1 MRSLKT
7 VALWI
12 ATFGTVFVIS
22 KLMIDKFSNSSD
34 SEQKNSSIERENTIY
49 VITPTY
55 GRPQQKAELTRFANT
70 ILHVKNLHWIVVE
83 DAPERGNMVTSFLQR
98 LSNLAS
104 TRNKMKITHL
114 FAETPKGFR
123 NKAQDPSWLRP
134 KGFNQRNE
142 GLRWLRK
149 NGDEIDQNGVVYF
162 ADDDNTYD
170 IAIFDEMRD
179 TKKVSCWPVGL
190 VGGLLVERPIVDD
203 DGKVVSFNSVWK
215 PERLYPIDMAS
226 FAINVQ
232 LLLVHS
238 NAYFTPKLA
247 RGFQESYILKQLISG
262 PEEMEPKANMCTL
275 VLVWHTRTAKPNL
288 EQEAKLKVPS
298 TVGISL

>member
-7 VALWI
+7 IALWV
-12 ATFGTVFVIS
+12 ATFGTVFVAS
-22 KLMIDKFSNSSD
+22 KLMIDEFFKNRDLEQRD
-34 SEQKNSSIERENTIY
+34 SFVERENTIY

-55 GRPQQKAELTRFANT
+55 ARPQQKAELTRFANT

-83 DAPERGNMVTSFLQR
+83 DASERGKMVISFLQR
-98 LSNLAS
+98 VSNLAS

-114 FAETPKGFR
+114 FAETPKGFK

-142 GLRWLRK
+142 GLRWLRE
-149 NGDEIDQNGVVYF
+149 NSDEIDQNGVVYF

-170 IAIFDEMRD
+170 IAIFDEMRA

-190 VGGLLVERPIVDD
+190 VGGLLVERPIVNDN
-203 DGKVVSFNSVWK
+203 GKVTGFNSVWK

-226 FAINVQ
+226 FAINIQ
-232 LLLVHS
+232 LLLLHS

-262 PEEMEPKANMCTL
+262 PEEMEPKANKCTQ

-298 TVGISL
+298 TVDISL